1 LPNYK
6 VEPRKKG
13 GKEAEKRA
21 KKEEKAKGE
30 IATSLVLS

>member
-6 VEPRKKG
+6 IGPRKKG

-21 KKEEKAKGE
+21 KKREKAKGE
-30 IATSLVLS
+30 IAASLVL